1 MCGIAGLID
10 FSNGRLPGYE
20 NHSGKVLRVMLD
32 RLRHRGPDD
41 RGEEKFVGEQGP
53 DVYLGHQRLSIID
66 ITQMGHQPMANDSQT
81 IWISTN
87 SEIYNFRELRR
98 ELEGRNYNFRSNSDT
113 EVLLKAYEEWGADC
127 LDRLRGMFAFSIWD
141 ARKRVL
147 FLARD
152 RLGIKP
158 LYYFSSP
165 DCFLFG
171 SEVRALAATGI
182 PGTTINSTGLLH
194 FLSFGS
200 LSAPDTFWESINELL
215 PGHYLLV
222 DKDSMQD
229 KEYWAPL
236 GSALAPSPDSIDE
249 LLKVTLKESVKFR
262 QISDVSL
269 GAFLSGGIDSS
280 AVVSL
285 MNHEKDH
292 PVETLSVVFKEPEY
306 DESVYSDKVAQQMA
320 THHRTLELGES
331 DLVNALPQAIAAM
344 DQPTVDGINTFLISK
359 CAREAGWKVA
369 LSGIGGDELFGGYD
383 SFRWVPRL
391 SGIENFLSALP
402 RSWSHFMGNCLK
414 QILPASDQNTKLGH
428 LVSGQK
434 SGSHIYFLLRALFC
448 EDRVRDL
455 FRDKNCADQEILK
468 HLTKTMQ
475 QVDSLS
481 ALHPLKQISYLELTH
496 YLSNTLLRDTDMM
509 SMAHGLEIRVPLID
523 HRLVE
528 LMFSIPAE
536 IQFARPPKKSLLV
549 RSLPH
554 SLPPDVVHRKKM
566 GFTLPFEHWMRNDLR
581 SEVESVL
588 LERISPLSDFIDET
602 EVRQVW
608 KDFLAGRIS
617 WSRPWAL
624 YVLKKWF
631 YLNFPPALREENLN

>member
-1 MCGIAGLID
+1 MCGIAGIID

-32 RLRHRGPDD
+32 HLRHRGPDD
-41 RGEEKFVGEQGP
+41 RGEEKFTYENSP
-53 DVYLGHQRLSIID
+53 TVYLGHQRLSIID
-66 ITQMGHQPMANDSQT
+66 LTKMGHQPMANDSQT
-81 IWISTN
+81 LWISTN
-87 SEIYNFRELRR
+87 SEIYNFKELRE
-98 ELEGRNYNFRSNSDT
+98 ELKDKNYKFRSNSDT
-113 EVLLKAYEEWGADC
+113 EVLLKAYEEWGVDC
-127 LDRLRGMFAFSIWD
+127 LEKIRGMFAFAIWD
-141 ARKRVL
+141 SKKKVL

-158 LYYFSSP
+158 LYYFSNR

-171 SEVRALAATGI
+171 SEARALAATGI
-182 PGTTINSTGLLH
+182 PGTELNTTGLFH

-200 LSAPDTFWESINELL
+200 LSGPDTLWEDIKELM
-215 PGHYLLV
+215 PGNYLLV
-222 DKDSMQD
+222 TPESQQVK
-229 KEYWAPL
+229 KYWDPL
-236 GSALAPSPDSIDE
+236 SSQEIPPESCHD
-249 LLKVTLKESVKFR
+249 LLKNTLKESVNFR

-285 MNHEKDH
+285 MHQQSDR

-306 DESVYSDKVAQQMA
+306 DESLYSNKVAQQMG
-320 THHRTLELGES
+320 TNHRTLELDES
-331 DLVNALPQAIAAM
+331 DLISALPQAIGAM
-344 DQPTVDGINTFLISK
+344 DQPTVDGVNTFLISK

-369 LSGIGGDELFGGYD
+369 LSGVGGDELFGGYD
-383 SFRWVPRL
+383 SFQMIPRL
-391 SGIENFLSALP
+391 LGIEKFLNALP
-402 RSWSHFMGNCLK
+402 RSWPSSMGNSLK
-414 QILPASDQNTKLGH
+414 RFLPASDRNTKFAH
-428 LVSGQK
+428 LISGQK
-434 SGSHIYFLLRALFC
+434 SGSHPYFLMRALFC
-448 EDRVRDL
+448 EDRVKGL
-455 FRDKNCADQEILK
+455 FKDKSCADKEINE
-468 HLTKTMQ
+468 HLEKTKRTM
-475 QVDSLS
+475 DSLS

-536 IQFARPPKKSLLV
+536 IQFASPPKKSMLV
-549 RSLPH
+549 QSLPS
-554 SLPPDVVHRKKM
+554 SLPPEIVLRKKM

-581 SEVESVL
+581 EEVESVL
-588 LERISPLSDFIDET
+588 LERSGSLSDFIDET
-602 EVRQVW
+602 EVIQVW
-608 KDFLAGRIS
+608 KDFLAGRVS

-631 YLNFPPALREENLN
+631 YLNFPQN

>member
-10 FSNGRLPGYE
+10 FSNGKLPGYE

-32 RLRHRGPDD
+32 HLRHRGPDD
-41 RGEEKFVGEQGP
+41 RGEERFEVEDGSP
-53 DVYLGHQRLSIID
+53 VYLGHQRLSIID
-66 ITQMGHQPMANDSQT
+66 LTKMGHQPMPNDSQSV
-81 IWISTN
+81 WISTN
-87 SEIYNFRELRR
+87 SEIYNFKELRE
-98 ELEGRNYNFRSNSDT
+98 ELKGKNYSFRSKSDT
-113 EVLLKAYEEWGADC
+113 EVLLKAYEEWGVGC
-127 LDRLRGMFAFSIWD
+127 LLKLRGMFAFAIWD
-141 ARKRVL
+141 ADKKSL

-165 DCFLFG
+165 ECFLFA
-171 SEVRALAATGI
+171 SEVRALTATEI
-182 PGTTINSTGLLH
+182 PETSLNTTGLFH

-200 LSAPDTFWESINELL
+200 LSAPDTLWESIKELS

-222 DKDSMQD
+222 SPKTIQVTKYWDPLDSHENPTGAD
-229 KEYWAPL
+229 
-236 GSALAPSPDSIDE
+236 
-249 LLKVTLKESVKFR
+249 LLKNTLKDAVKLR
-262 QISDVSL
+262 QVSDVSL

-285 MNHEKDH
+285 MDQETDSS
-292 PVETLSVVFKEPEY
+292 VETLSVVFKEPDY
-306 DESVYSDKVAQQMA
+306 DESVYSDKVVQQMG
-320 THHRTLELGES
+320 TRHRTLEINES
-331 DLVNALPQAIAAM
+331 ELVSALPEAISAM

-359 CAREAGWKVA
+359 CARQAGWKVA

-383 SFRWVPRL
+383 SFQWAPKL
-391 SGIENFLSALP
+391 SKFEKYLGALP
-402 RSWSHFMGNCLK
+402 RSWSIFMGNCLK
-414 QILPASDQNTKLGH
+414 RFLPASDRNSKLAH
-428 LVSGQK
+428 LVSGQI
-434 SGSHIYFLLRALFC
+434 SGSHSYFLMRALFC
-448 EDRVRDL
+448 EDRVRSL
-455 FRDKNCADQEILK
+455 FRDNNSADNEILK
-468 HLTKTMQ
+468 HLQKTRQ

-528 LMFSIPAE
+528 LIFSIPPE

-549 RSLPH
+549 KSLPH
-554 SLPPDVVHRKKM
+554 ALPSEIVHRKKM

-581 SEVESVL
+581 TEVESVL
-588 LERISPLSDFIDET
+588 LERVAPLSDFIDET

-608 KDFLAGRIS
+608 MDFLARRVS

-624 YVLKKWF
+624 YVLKKW
-631 YLNFPPALREENLN
+631 LQINHPRNQKN

>member
-10 FSNGRLPGYE
+10 FSNGRLPGYG
-20 NHSGKVLRVMLD
+20 NHSGKVLRIMLD
-32 RLRHRGPDD
+32 HLRHRGPDD
-41 RGEEKFVGEQGP
+41 RGEEKFVVEHGP
-53 DVYLGHQRLSIID
+53 TVYLGHQRLSIID
-66 ITQMGHQPMANDSQT
+66 LTQMGHQPMTNDSQT

-87 SEIYNFRELRR
+87 SEIYNFRELRQ
-98 ELEGRNYNFRSNSDT
+98 ELKNLNYNFFSNSDT
-113 EVLLKAYEEWGADC
+113 EVLLKAYEEWGVDC
-127 LDRLRGMFAFSIWD
+127 LAKLRGMFAFAIWD
-141 ARKRVL
+141 SRKKVL

-182 PGTTINSTGLLH
+182 PGTSVNTTGLFH
-194 FLSFGS
+194 YFSFGS
-200 LSAPDTFWESINELL
+200 LSAPDTLWESIKELL

-222 DKDSMQD
+222 TPESMQD
-229 KEYWAPL
+229 KKYWDPL
-236 GSALAPSPDSIDE
+236 EFALAPSPESIDD
-249 LLKVTLKESVKFR
+249 LLKETLKDSVKFR

-280 AVVSL
+280 AIVSL
-285 MNHEKDH
+285 MHQEADH
-292 PVETLSVVFKEPEY
+292 AVETLSVIFKEPEY
-306 DESVYSDKVAQQMA
+306 DESVYSDKVAQQMG
-320 THHRTLELGES
+320 TRHHTLELGES
-331 DLVNALPQAIAAM
+331 DLVNALPQAILAM

-359 CAREAGWKVA
+359 CAREVGWKVA

-383 SFRWVPRL
+383 SFRLVPRL
-391 SGIENFLSALP
+391 LGVERILSALP
-402 RSWSHFMGNCLK
+402 RSWTSFIGNCL
-414 QILPASDQNTKLGH
+414 QRFLPASDQTTKLGH
-428 LVSGQK
+428 LVRGQK
-434 SGSHIYFLLRALFC
+434 SGSHIYFLMRALFC
-448 EDRVRDL
+448 EDRVRGL
-455 FRDKNCADQEILK
+455 FRDKNCADNEIIK
-468 HLTKTMQ
+468 HLTRTKQ
-475 QVDSLS
+475 QTDSLS
-481 ALHPLKQISYLELTH
+481 AIHPLKQISYLELTH
-496 YLSNTLLRDTDMM
+496 YLSSTLLRDTDMM

-528 LMFSIPAE
+528 LMFSIPAK

-554 SLPPDVVHRKKM
+554 PLPAEVVHRKKM

-581 SEVESVL
+581 KEVESVL
-588 LERISPLSDFIDET
+588 LERISPLSDFIEEK
-602 EVRQVW
+602 EVTQVW
-608 KDFLAGRIS
+608 KEFLAGRVS

-631 YLNFPPALREENLN
+631 SLNPVTRGG